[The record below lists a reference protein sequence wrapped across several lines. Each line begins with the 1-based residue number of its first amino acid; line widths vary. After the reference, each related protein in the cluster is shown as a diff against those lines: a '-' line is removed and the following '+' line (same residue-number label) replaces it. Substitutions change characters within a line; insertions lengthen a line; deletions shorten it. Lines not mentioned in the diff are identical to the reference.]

1 MFFVLLLYALFA
13 SVFVVAKYGLEYTQP
28 IFLVGARMFLAG
40 GLLVVYQYFK
50 HGDTF
55 QFKLK
60 GWTRILLLA
69 ACNIYLTNVFEL
81 WGLQFLSS
89 SKTCLIY
96 GLSPFL
102 SALFAYLIF
111 SERLSWKKWTGLI
124 IGFLGLLPTLLHDSG
139 QEGLTG
145 TLMGF
150 SFAEIA
156 VLLATIFSVY
166 GWILLQQLVRD
177 EGCSPL
183 TANGLSMLI
192 GGAVALLHSGLV
204 ETWNPFPF
212 TEFLPFIEA
221 TILLLIISNLV
232 CYNLYGF
239 LLKRYSATFMS
250 FAGGT
255 TPYFTALFGWIILG
269 ESVGWPFFISTF
281 LVFAGLLIFYQE
293 ELRIKPLVKAVN

>member
-1 MFFVLLLYALFA
+1 MFFVLLLYAMFG
-13 SVFVVAKYGLEYTQP
+13 SVFVTAKFGLQFTQP
-28 IFLVGARMFLAG
+28 IFLVGSRMFLAG
-40 GLLVVYQYFK
+40 VILLAYQYWK
-50 HGDTF
+50 HGERL
-55 QFKLK
+55 QFNSR
-60 GWTRILLLA
+60 GWAKIFLLA
-69 ACNIYLTNVFEL
+69 ICNIYLTNIFEL

-111 SERLSWKKWTGLI
+111 SEKVSWRKWLGLA
-124 IGFLGLLPTLLHDSG
+124 IGCLGLLPSLLQDSG

-145 TLMGF
+145 SIFGF
-150 SFAEIA
+150 SWAEIA
-156 VLLATIFSVY
+156 VLLATVCSVF

-192 GGAVALLHSGLV
+192 GGSVALLHSRLV
-204 ETWNPFPF
+204 ETWDPYPF
-212 TEFLPFIEA
+212 TQFIPFFEA
-221 TILLLIISNLV
+221 TVLLLVVSNLI

-250 FAGGT
+250 FAGST
-255 TPYFTALFGWIILG
+255 TPYFAALFGWIILG
-269 ESVGWPFFISTF
+269 ETITWTFFLSTVV
-281 LVFAGLLIFYQE
+281 VFGGLLIFYQE
-293 ELRIKPLVKAVN
+293 ELRATSFVEAKA